1 MSLHEKYPAY
11 GGRGPTDLRLGIS
24 LAVIATIFMAMRV
37 YVRLRVNKFGTT
49 ALIWSLIAWLFT
61 AITQIF
67 GILSVL
73 HGLGNHITIITK
85 VGELHHFL
93 LYTWVTVFFF
103 NLAIPTGKVAVAAFL
118 IEMNG
123 QGNPKIRKS
132 LIAVAVLNIV
142 LNIPQVMMVWFQ
154 CTPVTALWDPARQ
167 DQCNHKKS
175 VYYTYFVGAIAALSD
190 FYLAVIPIQMLVP
203 LKIDRKLKWGLSFLM
218 GCGIFAGVAAIV
230 RTWAAKFILD
240 VDSSY
245 GVGTL
250 FLWGEVEE
258 WVVLITMSIP
268 PVWPLFRPFTSRF
281 IKSHVSRTPGP
292 SYHYNYKHPGY
303 SSTAV
308 ASPMSPNFPPPM
320 VTTTI
325 SISSAKDGA
334 TTVVPSETGSRISD
348 ERTPHNILDK
358 NDTAGTWVE
367 LGKIPDKYRRTQ
379 SPQSPV

>member
-1 MSLHEKYPAY
+1 M
-11 GGRGPTDLRLGIS
+11 
-24 LAVIATIFMAMRV
+24 
-37 YVRLRVNKFGTT
+37 
-49 ALIWSLIAWLFT
+49 
-61 AITQIF
+61 
-67 GILSVL
+67 
-73 HGLGNHITIITK
+73 
-85 VGELHHFL
+85 HFL
-93 LYTWVTVFFF
+93 
-103 NLAIPTGKVAVAAFL
+103 
-118 IEMNG
+118 
-123 QGNPKIRKS
+123 
-132 LIAVAVLNIV
+132 
-142 LNIPQVMMVWFQ
+142 
-154 CTPVTALWDPARQ
+154 D
-167 DQCNHKKS
+167 
-175 VYYTYFVGAIAALSD
+175 
-190 FYLAVIPIQMLVP
+190 
-203 LKIDRKLKWGLSFLM
+203 
-218 GCGIFAGVAAIV
+218 
-230 RTWAAKFILD
+230 
-240 VDSSY
+240 

-358 NDTAGTWVE
+358 NDAAGTWVE

>member
-358 NDTAGTWVE
+358 NDAAGTWVE

>member
-1 MSLHEKYPAY
+1 MHTSDSSLGPCSPGPVQPQEKCILYLLCGCYCRSVGLLPCCHPHSDACSIEDWSEAEMGVEFPDGLWY
-11 GGRGPTDLRLGIS
+11 FCWCCCYRPDMGCQIHSWRGFFLWD
-24 LAVIATIFMAMRV
+24 
-37 YVRLRVNKFGTT
+37 Y
-49 ALIWSLIAWLFT
+49 LFT
-61 AITQIF
+61 
-67 GILSVL
+67 
-73 HGLGNHITIITK
+73 HEH
-85 VGELHHFL
+85 ELEHKHKLTMHFL
-93 LYTWVTVFFF
+93 
-103 NLAIPTGKVAVAAFL
+103 
-118 IEMNG
+118 
-123 QGNPKIRKS
+123 
-132 LIAVAVLNIV
+132 
-142 LNIPQVMMVWFQ
+142 
-154 CTPVTALWDPARQ
+154 D
-167 DQCNHKKS
+167 
-175 VYYTYFVGAIAALSD
+175 
-190 FYLAVIPIQMLVP
+190 
-203 LKIDRKLKWGLSFLM
+203 
-218 GCGIFAGVAAIV
+218 
-230 RTWAAKFILD
+230 
-240 VDSSY
+240 

-358 NDTAGTWVE
+358 NDAAGTWVE

-379 SPQSPV
+379 SPQSPVWSMCFSISSIYSITFTFNSWLMPLHFQILPYYHCTTVLRVVIVE